1 MNTQQKQPLPPDMRE
16 DGTRWALLR
25 GKSPEA
31 LFWAWGAREIVPVA
45 DSAGPLR
52 SGGVFMLRFEDG
64 WRYAH
69 VDGQTSAWCD
79 SESLGQLPSGECAW
93 LCHLMRNARETE
105 IHAQQSLAEAQRAFC
120 DAQNAFA
127 LAVRTA
133 NQRQPDPDQGQ
144 PDPTN

>member
-16 DGTRWALLR
+16 DGTRWALLH

-31 LFWAWGAREIVPVA
+31 LFWAWGALEIVPVA

-52 SGGVFMLRFEDG
+52 SGGVFMLRFGDG
-64 WRYAH
+64 WRCAH
-69 VDGQTSAWCD
+69 VDGQTSAWC
-79 SESLGQLPSGECAW
+79 SRESLGQLPSSECAW
-93 LCHLMRNARETE
+93 LCHLMRNARQSE
-105 IHAQQSLAEAQRAFC
+105 IYAQQSLAEAQRAFC

-133 NQRQPDPDQGQ
+133 NQRQPDP
-144 PDPTN
+144 TN

>member
-1 MNTQQKQPLPPDMRE
+1 MKPQKTEQSPPDMRE
-16 DGTRWALLR
+16 DGTRWALLHGR
-25 GKSPEA
+25 NPEA